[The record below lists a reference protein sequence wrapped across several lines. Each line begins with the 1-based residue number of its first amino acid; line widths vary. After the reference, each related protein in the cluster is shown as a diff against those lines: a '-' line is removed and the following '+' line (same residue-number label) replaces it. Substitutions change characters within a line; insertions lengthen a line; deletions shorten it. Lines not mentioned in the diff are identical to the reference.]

1 MRNWYKKF
9 RRKYRILHV
18 LLMATAI
25 VMFWRGVWGLLDVFL
40 IPHHELVSS
49 LLSIFIAFVVLYI
62 DDFHLR
68 ELE

>member
-1 MRNWYKKF
+1 M
-9 RRKYRILHV
+9 LHV
-18 LLMATAI
+18 LIMATAI
-25 VMFWRGVWGLLDVFL
+25 VMFWRGVWGILDVFL

-49 LLSIFIAFVVLYI
+49 VLSIFIAFVVLYI

>member
-49 LLSIFIAFVVLYI
+49 LLSIFIAFIVLYI